1 MTNVGLHNTQIN
13 THVLRQ
19 TAAYSIFP
27 RVDVFDGHS
36 EHMFFRRSWSF
47 LLNIMKP
54 QQPPLVVVLGATGA
68 GKSKLAIDIAKQFNG
83 EVINADSL
91 QVHVLFILVFFRV

>member
-1 MTNVGLHNTQIN
+1 MTNVGYHNKQ
-13 THVLRQ
+13 THTFCLRQ
-19 TAAYSIFP
+19 TADCPCVGAF
-27 RVDVFDGHS
+27 DFDGHS

-68 GKSKLAIDIAKQFNG
+68 GKSKLAIDIARKFNG